1 MKYLIFL
8 IILLNQKVIII
19 KKLVVVQIKDQ
30 TGRAAME
37 KSVGLNSKMD
47 SFLVDDSSEHEKA
60 KGVIRNVV
68 AAISHNEY
76 KDALLNK
83 KCLRHSM
90 NLI

>member
-8 IILLNQKVIII
+8 IIPLNQKIIII

-68 AAISHNEY
+68 AAINHNAY

>member
-8 IILLNQKVIII
+8 IILLNQKIIII

-47 SFLVDDSSEHEKA
+47 SFLVDDSSEHKKA

-68 AAISHNEY
+68 AAINHNEY

>member
-1 MKYLIFL
+1 
-8 IILLNQKVIII
+8 
-19 KKLVVVQIKDQ
+19 
-30 TGRAAME
+30 ME

-47 SFLVDDSSEHEKA
+47 SFLVDDSIEHKKA

-68 AAISHNEY
+68 AAINHNAY